1 MPNFVRVGKLS
12 ELPVGE
18 RLGAWVSGIKVL
30 VANLGDRLVA
40 VDEQCTHMECSLLDA
55 PMKEAI
61 IVCPRHL
68 AAFDIRTGKVLRGPA
83 TEDLPTWN
91 VKVEGDE
98 IFVEERPVEML

>member
-1 MPNFVRVGKLS
+1 MPNFVHVGKLS
-12 ELPVGE
+12 GLPAGE

-30 VANLGDRLVA
+30 VANVGGQIVA

-55 PMKEAI
+55 PMKEGI

-68 AAFDIRTGKVLRGPA
+68 AAFDVRTGKVLRGPA

-91 VKVEGDE
+91 VKIEGDD
-98 IFVEERPVEML
+98 ILVEERPVEML